1 MSLAANHKDEAERK
15 LKELAEEQQLEKNIK
30 DKISTTPITYLENVS
45 KNIND
50 KLKKLTEG
58 EEKATNAALASLNS

>member
-30 DKISTTPITYLENVS
+30 DKISILH
-45 KNIND
+45 NILR
-50 KLKKLTEG
+50 KCFQKH
-58 EEKATNAALASLNS
+58 